1 MYQVTG
7 HLYHLQWQW
16 ATIKKIENASKEKK
30 RVTLS
35 FSLSRVKIGYYSICR
50 SISRT
55 YQLNGDVCVCVC
67 VWGGKSTQSEHPQL
81 HPGEKPLEGLCY
93 FDTFEMC
100 STWIFTPIAAFIVIS
115 RQVTWISASEGH
127 VKRGIPRVRRRFS
140 SLHYWLWTFISM
152 LWWLTSTKVCKLLK
166 TRLKIFLL
174 VCSVFIIQ

>member
-55 YQLNGDVCVCVC
+55 YQLNGDVRGGGGGVKALNLNTPSCIQ
-67 VWGGKSTQSEHPQL
+67 GKSRW
-81 HPGEKPLEGLCY
+81 KVY
-93 FDTFEMC
+93 AI
-100 STWIFTPIAAFIVIS
+100 ST
-115 RQVTWISASEGH
+115 
-127 VKRGIPRVRRRFS
+127 
-140 SLHYWLWTFISM
+140 
-152 LWWLTSTKVCKLLK
+152 LLK
-166 TRLKIFLL
+166 CAVPEFLL
-174 VCSVFIIQ
+174 QLLLLL

>member
-55 YQLNGDVCVCVC
+55 YQLNGDVGGGVKALNLNTPSCIQ
-67 VWGGKSTQSEHPQL
+67 GKSR
-81 HPGEKPLEGLCY
+81 
-93 FDTFEMC
+93 
-100 STWIFTPIAAFIVIS
+100 W
-115 RQVTWISASEGH
+115 
-127 VKRGIPRVRRRFS
+127 
-140 SLHYWLWTFISM
+140 
-152 LWWLTSTKVCKLLK
+152 KVCAISTLLK
-166 TRLKIFLL
+166 CAVPEFLL
-174 VCSVFIIQ
+174 QLLLLL

>member
-55 YQLNGDVCVCVC
+55 YQLNGDVRGGGGGGGVKTFMLRCV
-67 VWGGKSTQSEHPQL
+67 
-81 HPGEKPLEGLCY
+81 
-93 FDTFEMC
+93 
-100 STWIFTPIAAFIVIS
+100 
-115 RQVTWISASEGH
+115 
-127 VKRGIPRVRRRFS
+127 
-140 SLHYWLWTFISM
+140 SLALP
-152 LWWLTSTKVCKLLK
+152 
-166 TRLKIFLL
+166 
-174 VCSVFIIQ
+174 

>member
-55 YQLNGDVCVCVC
+55 YQLNGDVWNVM
-67 VWGGKSTQSEHPQL
+67 T
-81 HPGEKPLEGLCY
+81 
-93 FDTFEMC
+93 
-100 STWIFTPIAAFIVIS
+100 
-115 RQVTWISASEGH
+115 
-127 VKRGIPRVRRRFS
+127 
-140 SLHYWLWTFISM
+140 
-152 LWWLTSTKVCKLLK
+152 LLK
-166 TRLKIFLL
+166 CAVPEFLL
-174 VCSVFIIQ
+174 QLLLLL

>member
-55 YQLNGDVCVCVC
+55 YQLNGDVR
-67 VWGGKSTQSEHPQL
+67 GG
-81 HPGEKPLEGLCY
+81 GGN
-93 FDTFEMC
+93 
-100 STWIFTPIAAFIVIS
+100 
-115 RQVTWISASEGH
+115 
-127 VKRGIPRVRRRFS
+127 
-140 SLHYWLWTFISM
+140 
-152 LWWLTSTKVCKLLK
+152 LK
-166 TRLKIFLL
+166 KN
-174 VCSVFIIQ
+174 

>member
-67 VWGGKSTQSEHPQL
+67 VCVWGGGGGGGGGVKALNLNTPSCIQGKSRW
-81 HPGEKPLEGLCY
+81 KVY
-93 FDTFEMC
+93 AI
-100 STWIFTPIAAFIVIS
+100 ST
-115 RQVTWISASEGH
+115 
-127 VKRGIPRVRRRFS
+127 
-140 SLHYWLWTFISM
+140 
-152 LWWLTSTKVCKLLK
+152 LLK
-166 TRLKIFLL
+166 CAVPEFLL
-174 VCSVFIIQ
+174 QLLLLL

>member
-55 YQLNGDVCVCVC
+55 YQLNGDVGGGGGVKALNLNTPRCSQ
-67 VWGGKSTQSEHPQL
+67 GKSRW
-81 HPGEKPLEGLCY
+81 KVY
-93 FDTFEMC
+93 AI
-100 STWIFTPIAAFIVIS
+100 ST
-115 RQVTWISASEGH
+115 
-127 VKRGIPRVRRRFS
+127 
-140 SLHYWLWTFISM
+140 
-152 LWWLTSTKVCKLLK
+152 LLK
-166 TRLKIFLL
+166 CAVPEFLL
-174 VCSVFIIQ
+174 QLLLLL

>member
-50 SISRT
+50 SISS
-55 YQLNGDVCVCVC
+55 Q
-67 VWGGKSTQSEHPQL
+67 STQSEHPQL

>member
-55 YQLNGDVCVCVC
+55 YQLNGD
-67 VWGGKSTQSEHPQL
+67 GGGGVKALKPNTPRFIPGQSRWKVYAIST
-81 HPGEKPLEGLCY
+81 
-93 FDTFEMC
+93 
-100 STWIFTPIAAFIVIS
+100 
-115 RQVTWISASEGH
+115 
-127 VKRGIPRVRRRFS
+127 
-140 SLHYWLWTFISM
+140 
-152 LWWLTSTKVCKLLK
+152 LLK
-166 TRLKIFLL
+166 CAVPEFLL
-174 VCSVFIIQ
+174 QLLLLL

>member
-55 YQLNGDVCVCVC
+55 YQLNGDVGGGGVKALNLNTPSCIQ
-67 VWGGKSTQSEHPQL
+67 GKSRW
-81 HPGEKPLEGLCY
+81 KVY
-93 FDTFEMC
+93 AI
-100 STWIFTPIAAFIVIS
+100 ST
-115 RQVTWISASEGH
+115 
-127 VKRGIPRVRRRFS
+127 
-140 SLHYWLWTFISM
+140 
-152 LWWLTSTKVCKLLK
+152 LLK
-166 TRLKIFLL
+166 CAVPEFLL
-174 VCSVFIIQ
+174 QLLLLL